1 MLVYALACLYVYELV
16 QVKRR
21 NVIESLKGFIVYKS
35 SFMLIENAVLFK
47 NRETTFNIHVLIDYT
62 VRKSIMLRSNP
73 EKDKLVVGWEC

>member
-1 MLVYALACLYVYELV
+1 
-16 QVKRR
+16 
-21 NVIESLKGFIVYKS
+21 LKGFIVYKS

-73 EKDKLVVGWEC
+73 EKDKLVVG